1 MKVVYARVGKTWVVA
16 PDGTRVWV
24 HIGQHWPADD
34 PVVKKYPS
42 LFSDDPVTGLSFT
55 VTPKPPAPAAP
66 VEQATA
72 APGERRSV
80 RRPRRAEQDES
91 RQQ

>member
-1 MKVVYARVGKTWVVA
+1 MKVVYARTGKTWVVA

-34 PVVKKYPS
+34 PVVKKYPG
-42 LFSDDPVTGLSFT
+42 LFADDPAVGLTFS
-55 VTPKPPAPAAP
+55 VTPRPDAPPP

-72 APGERRSV
+72 APGERRAI
-80 RRPRRAEQDES
+80 RRPRRTEPDQVE
-91 RQQ
+91 R